1 MFSAVFAQ
9 AASGPAQPQA
19 PGLMNILP
27 MMIVIFV
34 IFYFFIIRPQ
44 SKRQKDMQKM
54 LMAIKKGDKVVTSGG
69 ILGLVTEVK
78 GNIVTL
84 KIAKDTEVDF
94 RKSAVASIVTA
105 EVEKELKGETK
116 QS

>member
-27 MMIVIFV
+27 MMIIIFV
-34 IFYFFIIRPQ
+34 VFYFFIIRPQ
-44 SKRQKDMQKM
+44 NKRQKELKA
-54 LMAIKKGDKVVTSGG
+54 LLEGIKKGDKVVTTGG

-78 GNIVTL
+78 GNVVTL
-84 KIAKDTEVDF
+84 KISKDTEVDF
-94 RKSAVASIVTA
+94 RKSAVASVVTP
-105 EVEKELKGETK
+105 EIEKELKGEAK
-116 QS
+116 

>member
-9 AASGPAQPQA
+9 AASGPAAPQA

-44 SKRQKDMQKM
+44 SKRQKETQK
-54 LMAIKKGDKVVTSGG
+54 LLEGIKKGDKVVTSGG

-84 KIAKDTEVDF
+84 KISKDAEVDF
-94 RKSAVASIVTA
+94 RKTAIAAVVTP
-105 EVEKELKGETK
+105 EVEKELKGEK
-116 QS
+116 

>member
-1 MFSAVFAQ
+1 MFSTVFAQ
-9 AASGPAQPQA
+9 TATGAAQPQA
-19 PGLMNILP
+19 PGFMNILP

-44 SKRQKDMQKM
+44 NKRQKELKN
-54 LMAIKKGDKVVTSGG
+54 LLESIKKGDKVVTTGG

-84 KIAKDTEVDF
+84 KISKDTEVDF
-94 RKSAVASIVTA
+94 RKSAVATVVTP
-105 EVEKELKGETK
+105 EVEKELRGETK
-116 QS
+116 